1 MKLKIGQSIPN
12 FSYDTPYTKDRD
24 YLKSIE
30 GKKAVLLFLRYYG
43 CMICQL
49 DLMEIQRNI
58 REFNRRNID
67 IKVVLQSSREK
78 MKENLRKEP
87 LDYEIICDPQGELY
101 EKFSIGVEKNR
112 IKLGSGNTL
121 RKMQRARKA
130 GLKHGECEGNELQ
143 LPAIF
148 IVDESSKIVYLH
160 YAENIADIPE
170 AKDILNMI

>member
-1 MKLKIGQSIPN
+1 MKLKNGQKMPN
-12 FSYDTPYTKDRD
+12 FSYDTPYIKNID
-24 YLKSIE
+24 YLDSVK
-30 GKKAVLLFLRYYG
+30 GKKAVLVFLRYYG

-49 DLMEIQRNI
+49 DLMEIQENI
-58 REFNRRNID
+58 GEFNRRNID
-67 IKVVLQSSREK
+67 IKVVLQSSSKK
-78 MKENLRKEP
+78 MKENLKKQP

-101 EKFSIGVEKNR
+101 EKFSIEVEKYR

-148 IVDESSKIVYLH
+148 ILDELGKIVYLH

-170 AKDILNMI
+170 AKDILNIV